1 MTPRLL
7 SALEPGADGAPRDG
21 LRALADRAFSRA
33 AGAPLV
39 LGNRV
44 ELLLDAR
51 ENYPAWRAALAAAK
65 RSIHLEMYIFR
76 DDDVGQAFG
85 DLLARKAREG
95 VRVRVLYDWLG
106 ALGKT
111 RARFWRRLREAG
123 VEVRCGN
130 RPRLD
135 DPIGWIH
142 RDHRKLIVVDG
153 EVAFV
158 SGLCIGQDWLGWPER
173 SVPPWRDT
181 GMAIRGPA
189 VADAASAF
197 AETWAAAGLPLPDD
211 EISSRRALPFAGDQA
226 LRVVASSPSTT
237 GMLRL
242 DLLWAAIARRRLW
255 LADAYF
261 VGTWAY
267 LDGLA
272 SAARAGVDVRLL
284 VPSGSDVELVAMLS
298 RTQYR
303 PLLEAGVRVF
313 EWNGP
318 MLHAK
323 TAVVVGRWARVGSTN
338 LNLASWL
345 GNWEL
350 DVCVEDAGFAR
361 EMEDAFLD
369 DLESATEIVLHGDR
383 RPVPEERR
391 PPRARRRRIAA
402 GSASRAAAAAIE
414 LGSVVGAVVAQ
425 RSLAY
430 VESRSLALAGSL
442 LLLVAVAVLLWPRL
456 LALPFGIAV
465 GWLAVSLLVRAVRSA
480 GARGAGGGGGGG
492 SGGVDNAGRGAGE
505 GGGP

>member
-1 MTPRLL
+1 VAPRVL
-7 SALEPGADGAPRDG
+7 SALEPVAAPRDG

-51 ENYPAWRAALAAAK
+51 ENYPAWREAMAAAQ

-76 DDDVGQAFG
+76 DDDAGQAFG
-85 DLLARKAREG
+85 DLLARKAHEG
-95 VRVRVLYDWLG
+95 VRVRVLYDWFG
-106 ALGKT
+106 ALGKA
-111 RARFWRRLREAG
+111 RARFWRRLRDAG

-130 RPRLD
+130 PPRLD

-158 SGLCIGQDWLGWPER
+158 SGLCIGQDWLGWPDR
-173 SVPPWRDT
+173 GVPPWRDT
-181 GMAIRGPA
+181 GIAIRGPA
-189 VADAASAF
+189 VADAAQAF
-197 AETWAAAGLPLPDD
+197 AETWAAAGAPLPAE
-211 EISSRRALPFAGDQA
+211 EIPSRRAIAPAGDQA
-226 LRVVASSPSTT
+226 LRVVASGPSHT

-284 VPSGSDVELVAMLS
+284 VPSGSDIELVAMLS

-313 EWNGP
+313 EWNGA
-318 MLHAK
+318 MMHAK
-323 TAVVVGRWARVGSTN
+323 TAVVDGRWARIGSTN

-361 EMEDAFLD
+361 ELEDAFLD
-369 DLESATEIVLHGDR
+369 DLESATEIVLHADR
-383 RPVPEERR
+383 RRRR
-391 PPRARRRRIAA
+391 PPRPRRRRVAA

-414 LGSVVGAVVAQ
+414 LGSVVRAAVSERSVAH
-425 RSLAY
+425 
-430 VESRSLALAGSL
+430 VEARSLALAGSIL
-442 LLLVAVAVLLWPRL
+442 LAVAAALLLWPRA
-456 LALPFGIAV
+456 LAWTLGV
-465 GWLAVSLLVRAVRSA
+465 GMGWLALSLLLRALRSSIAPDAVRPEPPPP
-480 GARGAGGGGGGG
+480 
-492 SGGVDNAGRGAGE
+492 VPE
-505 GGGP
+505 PPGPTDPP

>member
-1 MTPRLL
+1 MPSLL
-7 SALEPGADGAPRDG
+7 QALEEGRDAGRRDG
-21 LRALADRAFSRA
+21 LRPLADQAFSRA

-44 ELLLDAR
+44 DLLLDAR
-51 ENYPAWRAALAAAK
+51 ENYPAWREGIAAAS
-65 RSIHLEMYIFR
+65 RSVHVEMYIFH
-76 DDDVGQAFG
+76 DDTAGRAFA

-95 VRVRVLYDWLG
+95 VRVRLLYDWLG

-111 RARFWRRLREAG
+111 RPRFWHRLRAAG

-130 RPRLD
+130 PPRLD

-142 RDHRKLIVVDG
+142 RDHRKVIVVDS

-158 SGLCIGQDWLGWPER
+158 SGLCIGQDWVGWPER
-173 SVPPWRDT
+173 GIPGWRDT
-181 GMAIRGPA
+181 GIAIRGPA
-189 VADAASAF
+189 VADVALAF
-197 AETWAAAGLPLPDD
+197 AETWAAAGTPLP
-211 EISSRRALPFAGDQA
+211 EQELPSRRDLAPAGDQA
-226 LRVVASSPSTT
+226 LRVIASSPAAT

-242 DLLWAAIARRRLW
+242 DLLWAAIARSRLW

-267 LDGLA
+267 LDALG
-272 SAARAGVDVRLL
+272 SAARAGLDVRLL

-318 MLHAK
+318 MMHAK
-323 TAVVVGRWARVGSTN
+323 TAVVDGRWARVGSTN

-361 EMEDAFLD
+361 EMEDAFQNDLD
-369 DLESATEIVLHGDR
+369 ASTEIVLERGR
-383 RPVPEERR
+383 RPRPGEAR
-391 PPRARRRRIAA
+391 PPTPRRRRIAP
-402 GSASRAAAAAIE
+402 GSASRAAAAAVE
-414 LGSVVGAVVAQ
+414 LGSVVGAAVAQ
-425 RSLAY
+425 RSLAHI
-430 VESRSLALAGSL
+430 ESRSLGFAG
-442 LLLVAVAVLLWPRL
+442 AIL
-456 LALPFGIAV
+456 LALAVIALAWPRVLAVPAGIAL
-465 GWLAVSLLVRAVRSA
+465 GWVALSLLVRARRI
-480 GARGAGGGGGGG
+480 ARTRGETRDATE
-492 SGGVDNAGRGAGE
+492 DAGRG
-505 GGGP
+505 